1 MSQSNVPD
9 AATAASGT
17 IIGPAQA
24 TDEASK
30 PGIFWR
36 YLLVPA
42 LYTAS
47 MVLLAA
53 VLLPYLGAQPITARG
68 LQEWDAEHYLFICN
82 QGYDLIRTA
91 FFPAFPLL
99 WRATGLGTVGI
110 CVLNLGLFVLAFA
123 ALARAWRLPVGQ
135 QLLALSIPSMFFMG
149 VAYSEALFFVGGA
162 ATLIGWR
169 QQQMPLAWAGLLL
182 CSCTRSVA
190 FMFVPA
196 LLLTAWLLRH
206 QGARLVWRQAL
217 GGVLAS
223 VAGMLISLWV
233 HYRDTGIWLA
243 FVRAQREG
251 WNNHLQVPAWPLSSW
266 GGDTMTRY
274 ESLALLVAVACA
286 LYLAYLLLQ
295 PSKAASLPFGV
306 IFSMLYIAGVAT
318 ITVATK
324 GGIMASLSRYAFASP
339 FFVVLLG
346 WVLGQVRLDCKR
358 LLWVW
363 LAAEVCWLGLFRT
376 YGHVRTLTAYLLL
389 GLAAM
394 VVLATASTHPRVRQ
408 AALVL
413 SIAGNSAL
421 LLWLL
426 QRFIVREWAG

>member
-24 TDEASK
+24 TAEASK
-30 PGIFWR
+30 PGSFWR

-42 LYTAS
+42 LYTAG
-47 MVLLAA
+47 MVLLAV

-68 LQEWDAEHYLFICN
+68 LLEWDAEHYLFIRN

-99 WRATGLGTVGI
+99 WRATGLGAVGI
-110 CVLNLGLFVLAFA
+110 SLLNLGLFVLAFA
-123 ALARAWRLPVGQ
+123 ALARAWRLTRGQ
-135 QLLALSIPSMFFMG
+135 QLLALSVPSMFFMA
-149 VAYSEALFFVGGA
+149 VPYSEALFFVGGA
-162 ATLIGWR
+162 AALIGWR
-169 QQQMPLAWAGLLL
+169 EQQAPLAWAGLLL

-190 FMFVPA
+190 FVFVPA
-196 LLLTAWLLRH
+196 LLLTALLLRH
-206 QGARLVWRQAL
+206 QAQRELWRQVL
-217 GGVLAS
+217 GGALAS
-223 VAGMLISLWV
+223 GTGMLISLCV
-233 HYRDTGIWLA
+233 HYRDTGIWMA
-243 FVRAQREG
+243 FGQAQRQG
-251 WNNHLQVPAWPLSSW
+251 WNIHLQVPAWPLHSW
-266 GGDTMTRY
+266 GGDMMTRY

-286 LYLAYLLLQ
+286 VYLAYLLVH
-295 PSKAASLPFGV
+295 PNRAAAVPFAV
-306 IFSMLYIAGVAT
+306 VFALIYVAGVAT

-324 GGIMASLSRYAFASP
+324 GGIVASLSRYVFATP
-339 FFVVLLG
+339 FFVVLLS
-346 WVLGQVRLDCKR
+346 WVLGQVRFDYKR

-363 LAAEVCWLGLFRT
+363 LAAEVCWMVLFRS

-394 VVLATASTHPRVRQ
+394 VVLATASPYPRVRQ

-413 SIAGNSAL
+413 SVAGNSAL
-421 LLWLL
+421 LLLLL
-426 QRFIVREWAG
+426 QRFVVREWAG